1 MNEIYEMNEN
11 TNNIPEINSSP
22 VVNGSPKKPKKH
34 TGLKVTA
41 FVLSMA
47 LVSVGSIGVYSE
59 LSEMRER
66 HESAVAERSI
76 EADEETS
83 VGVENIGLITTE
95 KKSGDAM
102 ETEDIVEKLLPSV
115 VGIESKFKVTKQSNN
130 GGFFFGFGGYNDQP
144 TDYTAT
150 AAGTGVILTEDGYI
164 VTNAHVIY
172 DSENGGGKAESVS
185 IILEDD
191 EKHDA
196 ELVGY
201 DIDCDIAVLKIDE
214 KGLSAAEFGDSDSL
228 RLGESVIAI
237 GNPLGFELKDTVT
250 GGMVSGLNRDI
261 TINDRAMTL
270 IQTDAAINNG
280 NSGGPLIN
288 KYGQVIGINSSKY
301 SSSWG
306 SNEAT
311 IEGIGFAIPSN
322 VVSSIV
328 DDLMNFGFVTGKPQ
342 LGISCQNVTETISEM
357 YDMPVGV
364 YIVSVSENSAAEKA
378 GLQKGDIITGIDGK
392 DISTVDELNAKKNKH
407 SAGDE
412 IELTYIRDGEEKTAK
427 VILDEVEQED

>member
-130 GGFFFGFGGYNDQP
+130 GGFFFGFGGYNDEP
-144 TDYTAT
+144 TDYIAT

-185 IILEDD
+185 VILEDD

-412 IELTYIRDGEEKTAK
+412 IELTYIRDGEEKIAK

>member
-1 MNEIYEMNEN
+1 MNEN

-130 GGFFFGFGGYNDQP
+130 GGFFFGFGGYNDEP
-144 TDYTAT
+144 TDYIAT

-185 IILEDD
+185 VILEDD

-342 LGISCQNVTETISEM
+342 LGISCQDVTETISEM